1 MRQSMLLS
9 AVLSSCLLAGCSQE
23 EGKTESTASSPG
35 ATPGQVA
42 QAGLDSISS
51 ACQIFTPADI
61 KGFFSIPAESE
72 LKISEGGGVFP
83 SCAYEWGKDL
93 VVRRI
98 KAGGQDIE
106 VKEPAK
112 VMLVVAKSANADRFT
127 TSTAVY
133 KDAEDMPGIGDM
145 ARWGASM
152 SQLTFLSGRHLFHVN
167 VKAHSN
173 PAENKKMAVDLSRL
187 LLQKI

>member
-1 MRQSMLLS
+1 MRQSMLLPI
-9 AVLSSCLLAGCSQE
+9 VLSSCLLAACSQGE
-23 EGKTESTASSPG
+23 AEPTASSRG
-35 ATPGQVA
+35 AAPGQVA
-42 QAGLDSISS
+42 QANLDSISS
-51 ACQIFTPADI
+51 ACQIFTPAEI
-61 KGFFSIPAESE
+61 RGFFSIVAELE
-72 LKISEGGGVFP
+72 LKTSEGGGAFP

-112 VMLVVAKSANADRFT
+112 VMLVVAKSATADSFT
-127 TSTAVY
+127 TSTSVY
-133 KDAEDMPGIGDM
+133 QDAEDMPGIGDM

-152 SQLTFLSGRHLFHVN
+152 SQLTLLSGSHLFHVN
-167 VKAHSN
+167 VKAHSD